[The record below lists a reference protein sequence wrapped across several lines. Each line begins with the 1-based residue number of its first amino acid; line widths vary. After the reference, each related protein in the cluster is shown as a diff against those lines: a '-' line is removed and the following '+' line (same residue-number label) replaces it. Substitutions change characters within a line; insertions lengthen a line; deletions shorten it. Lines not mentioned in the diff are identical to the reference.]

1 MHTPRA
7 VKKSMVET
15 LADCVPREQRGR
27 AVPGGSCSYRAAAYG
42 VLPYSLTVYTTCS
55 KGADLVADTSRAAK
69 PTHARTELQK
79 DIFILKQLVTKDFK
93 LKYRRS
99 FLGVAWS
106 VLNPLLMMIVMAIV
120 FTTIFAQGRNGS
132 VTPEMYPLYLIVGNI
147 TFTVMSDSTS
157 QAMGSIIWASSLLK
171 KVKVHRFVFPVQ
183 KVLFSLVNFAFSL
196 IAVAIVMLWFHIIPT
211 WHLILLPVCLVLLMF
226 FCMGL
231 GLLLSAASVFFRDV
245 MHLWSVILTAW
256 TYFTPIFWT
265 TDFIG
270 KMPHILQILMY
281 ANPMYNYLQFMRDIF
296 LFQTC
301 PTTTVLAYCVGWAVF
316 AMVVGYAA
324 FHKNEHKFILY
335 I

>member
-1 MHTPRA
+1 M
-7 VKKSMVET
+7 
-15 LADCVPREQRGR
+15 
-27 AVPGGSCSYRAAAYG
+27 
-42 VLPYSLTVYTTCS
+42 
-55 KGADLVADTSRAAK
+55 ADTPSRSTS
-69 PTHARTELQK
+69 THAKTGFQK
-79 DIFILKQLVTKDFK
+79 DIFILKQLVSKDFK
-93 LKYRRS
+93 IKYRRS

-132 VTPEMYPLYLIVGNI
+132 VTPEMYPLYLIVGNV
-147 TFTVMSDSTS
+147 TFAVMSDSTS
-157 QAMGSIIWASSLLK
+157 QALSSIIYASSLLK

-196 IAVAIVMLWFHIIPT
+196 IAVAIVMLWFRVVPT
-211 WHLILLPVCLVLLMF
+211 WHLLLLPVCLILLMF
-226 FCMGL
+226 FCMGV
-231 GLLLSAASVFFRDV
+231 GLLLSAATVFFRDV
-245 MHLWSVILTAW
+245 MHLWSVVLTAW

-265 TDFIG
+265 TDFIL
-270 KMPHILQILMY
+270 KMPHILRVLMY

-301 PTTTVLAYCVGWAVF
+301 PTPLEFGLCVAWAVI
-316 AMVVGYAA
+316 AMAIGYTV

>member
-1 MHTPRA
+1 M
-7 VKKSMVET
+7 
-15 LADCVPREQRGR
+15 
-27 AVPGGSCSYRAAAYG
+27 
-42 VLPYSLTVYTTCS
+42 
-55 KGADLVADTSRAAK
+55 ADTSSK
-69 PTHARTELQK
+69 SSSTHAKTELQK
-79 DIFILKQLVTKDFK
+79 DIFILKQLVGKDFK
-93 LKYRRS
+93 IKYRRS

-132 VTPEMYPLYLIVGNI
+132 ITPEMYPLYLIVGNV

-157 QAMGSIIWASSLLK
+157 QALSSIIQASSLLK

-196 IAVAIVMLWFHIIPT
+196 IAVAIVMLWFHVVPT
-211 WHLILLPVCLVLLMF
+211 WHLLLLPVCLILLMF
-226 FCMGL
+226 FCMGV
-231 GLLLSAASVFFRDV
+231 GLLLSAATVFFRDV
-245 MHLWSVILTAW
+245 MHLWSVVLTAW

-265 TDFIG
+265 TDYIL
-270 KMPHILQILMY
+270 KMPHILRVLMY

-301 PTTTVLAYCVGWAVF
+301 PTPLEFGLCVAWAVI
-316 AMVVGYAA
+316 AMAIGYTV

>member
-1 MHTPRA
+1 M
-7 VKKSMVET
+7 
-15 LADCVPREQRGR
+15 
-27 AVPGGSCSYRAAAYG
+27 
-42 VLPYSLTVYTTCS
+42 
-55 KGADLVADTSRAAK
+55 ADTSSRSTS
-69 PTHARTELQK
+69 THAKTGFQK
-79 DIFILKQLVTKDFK
+79 DVFILKQLVGKDFK
-93 LKYRRS
+93 IKYRRS

-132 VTPEMYPLYLIVGNI
+132 ITPEMYPLYLIVGNV
-147 TFTVMSDSTS
+147 TFAVMSDSTS
-157 QAMGSIIWASSLLK
+157 QALSSIIYASSLLK

-196 IAVAIVMLWFHIIPT
+196 IAVAIVMLWFRVVPT
-211 WHLILLPVCLVLLMF
+211 WHLLLLPVCLILLMF
-226 FCMGL
+226 FCMGV
-231 GLLLSAASVFFRDV
+231 GLLLSAATVFFRDV
-245 MHLWSVILTAW
+245 MHLWSVVLTAW

-265 TDFIG
+265 TDFIL
-270 KMPHILQILMY
+270 KMPHILRVLMY

-301 PTTTVLAYCVGWAVF
+301 PTPLEFGLCVAWAVI
-316 AMVVGYAA
+316 AMAIGYTV

>member
-1 MHTPRA
+1 M
-7 VKKSMVET
+7 
-15 LADCVPREQRGR
+15 
-27 AVPGGSCSYRAAAYG
+27 
-42 VLPYSLTVYTTCS
+42 
-55 KGADLVADTSRAAK
+55 ADTSSRSTS
-69 PTHARTELQK
+69 THAKTGFQK
-79 DIFILKQLVTKDFK
+79 DIFILKQLVSKDFK
-93 LKYRRS
+93 IKYRRS

-132 VTPEMYPLYLIVGNI
+132 VTPEMYPLYLIVGNV
-147 TFTVMSDSTS
+147 TFAVMSDSTS
-157 QAMGSIIWASSLLK
+157 QALSSIIQASSLLK

-196 IAVAIVMLWFHIIPT
+196 IAVAIVMLWFHVVPT
-211 WHLILLPVCLVLLMF
+211 WHLLLLPVCLILLMF

-231 GLLLSAASVFFRDV
+231 GLLLSAATVFFRDV
-245 MHLWSVILTAW
+245 MHLWSVVLTAW

-265 TDFIG
+265 TDFIL
-270 KMPHILQILMY
+270 KMPHILRVLMY

-301 PTTTVLAYCVGWAVF
+301 PTPLEFGLCVAWAVI
-316 AMVVGYAA
+316 AMAIGYTV

>member
-1 MHTPRA
+1 M
-7 VKKSMVET
+7 
-15 LADCVPREQRGR
+15 
-27 AVPGGSCSYRAAAYG
+27 
-42 VLPYSLTVYTTCS
+42 
-55 KGADLVADTSRAAK
+55 ADTSSK
-69 PTHARTELQK
+69 STSTHAKTELQK
-79 DIFILKQLVTKDFK
+79 DIFILKQLVGKDFK
-93 LKYRRS
+93 IKYRRS

-132 VTPEMYPLYLIVGNI
+132 VTPEMYPLYLIVGNV
-147 TFTVMSDSTS
+147 TFAVMSDSTS
-157 QAMGSIIWASSLLK
+157 QALSSIIYASSLLK

-196 IAVAIVMLWFHIIPT
+196 IAVAIVMLWFHVVPT
-211 WHLILLPVCLVLLMF
+211 WHLLLLPVCLILLMF
-226 FCMGL
+226 FCMGV
-231 GLLLSAASVFFRDV
+231 GLLLSAATVFFRDV
-245 MHLWSVILTAW
+245 MHLWSVVLTAW

-265 TDFIG
+265 TDFIL
-270 KMPHILQILMY
+270 KMPHILRVLMY

-301 PTTTVLAYCVGWAVF
+301 PTPLEFGLCVAWAVI
-316 AMVVGYAA
+316 AMAIGYTV

>member
-1 MHTPRA
+1 M
-7 VKKSMVET
+7 
-15 LADCVPREQRGR
+15 
-27 AVPGGSCSYRAAAYG
+27 
-42 VLPYSLTVYTTCS
+42 
-55 KGADLVADTSRAAK
+55 ADTSSRSTS
-69 PTHARTELQK
+69 THAKTGFQK
-79 DIFILKQLVTKDFK
+79 DIFILKQLVGKDFK
-93 LKYRRS
+93 IKYRRS

-132 VTPEMYPLYLIVGNI
+132 ITPEMYPLYLIVGNV
-147 TFTVMSDSTS
+147 TFAVMSDSTS
-157 QAMGSIIWASSLLK
+157 QALSSIIYASSLLK

-196 IAVAIVMLWFHIIPT
+196 IAVAIVMLWFHVVPT
-211 WHLILLPVCLVLLMF
+211 WHLLLLPVCLILLMF
-226 FCMGL
+226 FCMGV
-231 GLLLSAASVFFRDV
+231 GLLLSAATVFFRDV
-245 MHLWSVILTAW
+245 MHLWSVVLTAW

-265 TDFIG
+265 TDYIL
-270 KMPHILQILMY
+270 KMPHILRVLMY

-301 PTTTVLAYCVGWAVF
+301 PTPLEFGLCVAWAAI
-316 AMVVGYAA
+316 AMVIGYAV

>member
-1 MHTPRA
+1 M
-7 VKKSMVET
+7 
-15 LADCVPREQRGR
+15 
-27 AVPGGSCSYRAAAYG
+27 
-42 VLPYSLTVYTTCS
+42 
-55 KGADLVADTSRAAK
+55 ADTSSRSTS
-69 PTHARTELQK
+69 THAKTGFQK
-79 DIFILKQLVTKDFK
+79 DIFILKQLVGKDFK
-93 LKYRRS
+93 IKYRRS

-132 VTPEMYPLYLIVGNI
+132 ITPEMYPLYLIVGNV
-147 TFTVMSDSTS
+147 TFAVMSDSTS
-157 QAMGSIIWASSLLK
+157 QALSSIIQASSLLK

-196 IAVAIVMLWFHIIPT
+196 IAVAIVMLWFHVIPT
-211 WHLILLPVCLVLLMF
+211 WHLLLLPVCLIQLMF
-226 FCMGL
+226 FCMGV
-231 GLLLSAASVFFRDV
+231 GLLLSAATVFFRDV
-245 MHLWSVILTAW
+245 MHLWSVVLTAW

-265 TDFIG
+265 TDYIL
-270 KMPHILQILMY
+270 KMPHILRVLMY

-301 PTTTVLAYCVGWAVF
+301 PTPLEFGLCVAWAVI
-316 AMVVGYAA
+316 AMAIGYTV

>member
-1 MHTPRA
+1 M
-7 VKKSMVET
+7 
-15 LADCVPREQRGR
+15 
-27 AVPGGSCSYRAAAYG
+27 
-42 VLPYSLTVYTTCS
+42 
-55 KGADLVADTSRAAK
+55 ADTSSK
-69 PTHARTELQK
+69 STSTHAKTELQK
-79 DIFILKQLVTKDFK
+79 DIFILKQLVGKDFK
-93 LKYRRS
+93 IKYRRS

-132 VTPEMYPLYLIVGNI
+132 VTPEMYPLYLIVGNV
-147 TFTVMSDSTS
+147 TFAVMSDSTS
-157 QAMGSIIWASSLLK
+157 QALSSIIHASSLLK

-196 IAVAIVMLWFHIIPT
+196 IAVAIVMLWFHVVPT
-211 WHLILLPVCLVLLMF
+211 WHLLLLPACLILLMF
-226 FCMGL
+226 FCMGV
-231 GLLLSAASVFFRDV
+231 GLLLSAATVFFRDV
-245 MHLWSVILTAW
+245 MHLWSVVLTAW

-265 TDFIG
+265 TDYIL
-270 KMPHILQILMY
+270 KMPHILRVLMY

-301 PTTTVLAYCVGWAVF
+301 PTPLEFGLCVAWAVI
-316 AMVVGYAA
+316 AMAIGYTV